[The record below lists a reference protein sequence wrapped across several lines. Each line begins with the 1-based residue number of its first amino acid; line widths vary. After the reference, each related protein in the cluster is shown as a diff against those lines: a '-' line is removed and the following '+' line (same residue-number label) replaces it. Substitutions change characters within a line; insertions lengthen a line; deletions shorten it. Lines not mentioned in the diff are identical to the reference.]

1 MVGSGKHDNLE
12 KEHMESWLEQ
22 ILIPVEPDAR
32 FISRLRARLVT
43 YQGSKLSSGWM
54 VVVVLA
60 TILLFA
66 ITALGLFIRILLG
79 WVGLIK
85 LIRKRDRGATEPQTI
100 SA

>member
-1 MVGSGKHDNLE
+1 MVGGRRHDKLK
-12 KEHMESWLEQ
+12 KEQVESWLEQ

-32 FISRLRARLVT
+32 FIRRLRARLVT

-60 TILLFA
+60 TTLLFA
-66 ITALGLFIRILLG
+66 ITAFGLLIRILLG
-79 WVGLIK
+79 WVGLIR
-85 LIRKRDRGATEPQTI
+85 IMRKKDRETTEPQAI